1 MPKKKINNLAD
12 ISILVCT
19 YNHASWIERCIRSL
33 LNQNYINSK
42 DFEII
47 LVDDCSKDETQQIL
61 KNFDDIDNL
70 KIIRNK
76 KNLGLPKSLNKGI
89 KYARGRYLVR
99 VDSDD
104 YVSRNFLFLMKLF
117 LDMNRDYQAV
127 AVDYVKV
134 DQFEKLISKENSLK
148 KEIACGIMY
157 RRECLINIG
166 LYNEKFKMREGH
178 EINKRFKKKFKI
190 GRLEFPLYKY
200 RMHNKNRTKN
210 IKKVNYFD
218 KLLKN

>member
-1 MPKKKINNLAD
+1 MLKKKDNLPD
-12 ISILVCT
+12 ISIIVCS
-19 YNHASWIERCIRSL
+19 YNHVAWIERCIRSL
-33 LNQNYINSK
+33 LNQNYIKKSNY
-42 DFEII
+42 EII
-47 LVDDCSKDETQQIL
+47 LVNDNSKDETKKLL
-61 KNFDDIDNL
+61 KNFTDIFNL
-70 KIIRNK
+70 KIITNK
-76 KNLGLPKSLNKGI
+76 KNLGLPKSLNKAI
-89 KYARGRYLVR
+89 KVSTGRYIVR

-117 LDMNRDYQAV
+117 LDMNREYQAV

-134 DQFEKLISKENSLK
+134 NEFESIIKKENCK
-148 KEIACGIMY
+148 INEIACGVMY

-178 EINKRFKKKFKI
+178 EINLRFRNKFKI
-190 GRLEFPLYKY
+190 GRLEFALYKY

-210 IKKVNYFD
+210 KIRTKYFD